1 MSTYEPT
8 IGLEIHSELKTKSK
22 MFCSCANDPDESH
35 ANVNVCPIC
44 LGHPGTLPTI
54 NEQAIKKLLMV
65 GAALNCKIAEF
76 SKFDRKNYFY
86 PDLPKGYQISQY
98 DLPVCGEGWLELAT
112 SSWQLV
118 AGNLSTPGV
127 ERLKENKRIRITRIH
142 MEEDAG
148 RLVHSTNLAE
158 RRGLNADSRE
168 NSQRNSASSQ
178 RESATLVDYN
188 RAGVPLMELVTEPD
202 LKSAEDVRR
211 FATELR
217 LILRYLGAS
226 DADMEKGQMRVEVN
240 ISLRPRTDAD
250 GTQTNAD
257 KIQRNSASSLRESAV
272 LGTKVEVKNINS
284 ISAAGRAVEYEIK
297 RQTELLEAGEKI
309 VQETRGWDEDK
320 GKTVSQRLKEGSADY
335 RYFPEPDLPPLRF
348 KANTVEDVRAVLPEL
363 PQARRERFL
372 TEYNLLTSQV
382 EIFTVNKKLG
392 DFFEKV
398 ASEILEWHKFSRS
411 SLEKPGA
418 EHNAR
423 LFKLAANYLITE
435 LQKLLSNNVAFPHDR
450 DGMQQVSY
458 AEEEADESIFKGL
471 KLTPENFAEFV
482 VRIHNSEVSSSG
494 AQTLLAEMFATGKN
508 VADIIQEM
516 DLGQVS
522 DEASLVEAVERVIA
536 NNAKAV
542 EDYKK
547 GKTDALKFLIG
558 QAMRETKG
566 KANPEVLAEIFKKKL
581 G

>member
-127 ERLKENKRIRITRIH
+127 KRLKENKRIRITRIH